1 MSYVHTSEVS
11 NTLSCPIDLV
21 YLWCDGNDPQFVDQ
35 KKVRMNDVGLREDPQ
50 NTGDV
55 RYVQFD
61 ELKYSLRSVLK
72 NIPWIRNI
80 FIVTNNQ
87 RPSWLKNHSKIT
99 IIDHTEIVPS
109 NFLPT
114 FSSCCI
120 ELFITQIPGLSEKFL
135 YANDDMFF
143 YRTLKPS
150 DFFDADGKPLV
161 WISKDESDLTILE
174 AKEILEDEGRKDWMK
189 TVVRAW
195 VKFQCTHKKK
205 IPFYTPAHSVDA
217 YTRTY
222 FTKVIETY
230 PELLHLNTQPFRTG
244 NELSRVIFSYE
255 LINSFDCKC
264 IGRQKPNFWTL
275 FHNLIFNDEMV
286 SIIRPNLKKTRKSLT
301 LFNPKTFCLNDLS
314 HELPEDLDIFF
325 NELFPEAAPWEN
337 DSKHV

>member
-1 MSYVHTSEVS
+1 MSNIYTAATTD
-11 NTLSCPIDLV
+11 TLSYPIDLV
-21 YLWCDGNDPQFVDQ
+21 YLWCDGNDPKFIKQ
-35 KKVRMNDVGLREDPQ
+35 KKERMNEVGLCADIQ

-55 RYVQFD
+55 RYIQFD

-72 NIPWIRNI
+72 NIPWIRHI

-99 IIDHTEIVPS
+99 IIDHTEIIPS
-109 NFLPT
+109 KFLPT

-150 DFFDADGKPLV
+150 DFFDDDGKPLV
-161 WISKDESDLTILE
+161 WLSKDEQGLTILE
-174 AKEILEDEGRKDWMK
+174 ATEILEDADRKDWMK

-195 VKFQCTHKKK
+195 VKFQHARQKQ

-222 FTKVIETY
+222 FTKIIETY
-230 PELLHLNTQPFRTG
+230 PELLHLNTHPFRTG

-255 LINSFDCKC
+255 LINSFGCKY
-264 IGRQKPNFWTL
+264 ISRRKPNFWTL
-275 FHNLIFNDEMV
+275 LHNRFFDDEMV
-286 SIIRPNLKKTRKSLT
+286 AVIRPNLKKTRKSLV

-314 HELPEDLDIFF
+314 HELSEDIDIFF
-325 NELFPEAAPWEN
+325 NELFPEAAPWE
-337 DSKHV
+337 DDFKHV